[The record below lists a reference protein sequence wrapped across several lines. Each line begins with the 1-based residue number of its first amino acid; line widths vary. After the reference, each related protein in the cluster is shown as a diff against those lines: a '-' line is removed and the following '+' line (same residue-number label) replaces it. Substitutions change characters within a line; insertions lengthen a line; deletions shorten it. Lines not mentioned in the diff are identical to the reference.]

1 MEKIKKTFDKYYEG
15 TMDMKDIDD
24 IMITLKYDS
33 EVNTSKET
41 VSVFKIFEQRLI
53 LDQENVAKKTIK
65 LRDETF
71 YKSKMPS
78 FDL

>member
-41 VSVFKIFEQRLI
+41 VSVFKIFEQRTM
-53 LDQENVAKKTIK
+53 LDQENVAKKIIK

>member
-24 IMITLKYDS
+24 IMIILKNDS

-65 LRDETF
+65 LRDEAF
-71 YKSKMPS
+71 YKSKIPS